1 MKKAEFLLSF
11 MDALQAFVEKLNT
24 YIEQGLHYLEVA
36 KEWVQKLLTYIEEGI
51 DKLVDA
57 IGGRSPKIDLLKF
70 QEEDLFV

>member
-11 MDALQAFVEKLNT
+11 MDALQAFVEKLNA
-24 YIEQGLHYLEVA
+24 YIDQGLHYLEVA
-36 KEWVQKLLTYIEEGI
+36 KEWVLKLLTYIEEGI
-51 DKLVDA
+51 EKLVDA